1 MKTCQIAPYG
11 GESKWQRLGLKIN
24 PDIKWLIIL
33 ANSGANYEK
42 DFLKEATTL
51 VEDLENPF
59 PKDYL
64 MIKGFERLLQ
74 CLIMLIDNSLFAI
87 KYEKHKEELEEY
99 RKVLRSILDII
110 PALYTNVSSRKNGNH
125 IRLSRQRYVKVLD
138 RVLDIKRK
146 INEPLNKSHLIFT
159 DKEEFDPVAFKER
172 IKDRIVNQG

>member
-1 MKTCQIAPYG
+1 MDAEEKYNISETGNWNVAADY
-11 GESKWQRLGLKIN
+11 SRLKIM
-24 PDIKWLIIL
+24 KHLYL
-33 ANSGANYEK
+33 ADEYSNIAIFGTS
-42 DFLKEATTL
+42 TL

-110 PALYTNVSSRKNGNH
+110 PALYTNISSRKNGNH